1 MRYPTCNGAQSL
13 ILRQQQ
19 LDRQRP
25 DHFGIAIIRIRFH
38 PLIFYAIKQ
47 ATMNDFK
54 SQYALWDKFLETWP
68 RERLANM
75 KLDEYSKSGSID
87 SFTYW
92 MESGLDKMGSI

>member
-1 MRYPTCNGAQSL
+1 
-13 ILRQQQ
+13 
-19 LDRQRP
+19 
-25 DHFGIAIIRIRFH
+25 
-38 PLIFYAIKQ
+38 
-47 ATMNDFK
+47 MNDFK

-92 MESGLDKMGSI
+92 MESGLDKMGSIWGWVGIQIRRVFTQKPCRQRV